1 MNQSRLIDLMC
12 HIDPS
17 LLEEEYPDKDLEK
30 QEISETVS
38 KWNKKKI
45 AVISGI
51 AAGSLALTG
60 IAIFA
65 LKKTELFRKAA

>member
-30 QEISETVS
+30 QEISER
-38 KWNKKKI
+38 KK
-45 AVISGI
+45 
-51 AAGSLALTG
+51 
-60 IAIFA
+60 
-65 LKKTELFRKAA
+65 